1 MSTRFDGRRR
11 QSRGKPSK
19 SSGFRLNPRR
29 QVLYALG
36 VLAAIAAGYLGG
48 LLFTAAD
55 PVKPG
60 PQQTTAQTAPQ
71 PWYRTQA
78 PPPTMITA
86 PDAPIF
92 PDPMDEEPGEPL
104 RPYEEALPTEVY
116 VAPARRP
123 ALDTLARATLP
134 APPPAKATERAP
146 APAPPRPPEKAMETS
161 LVAPLPRAAEGGTP
175 AWLKFALA
183 APSPDGRT
191 RIALVID
198 DLGIDKKRTAQV
210 IAFAGPLTLSFLTY
224 ATGLKGQTAAARR
237 AGHELLLHF
246 SMEPSGKGIDAGP
259 NALIG
264 GQDLEDI
271 RRRLRW
277 GFARFDAYVGLNN
290 HMGSKFTGD
299 AAGMAVVMEELK
311 KRGLLFLDSR
321 TTNKSIGGALALHM
335 KVPLAER
342 NIFLDNE
349 NDLAAVKAR
358 LAETER
364 LARRTG
370 TAVAI
375 GHPRAATIK
384 ALAEWLPRARARGFV
399 LVPLTNLV
407 RYGAA
412 RTGG

>member
-1 MSTRFDGRRR
+1 
-11 QSRGKPSK
+11 
-19 SSGFRLNPRR
+19 
-29 QVLYALG
+29 
-36 VLAAIAAGYLGG
+36 
-48 LLFTAAD
+48 
-55 PVKPG
+55 
-60 PQQTTAQTAPQ
+60 
-71 PWYRTQA
+71 
-78 PPPTMITA
+78 
-86 PDAPIF
+86 
-92 PDPMDEEPGEPL
+92 
-104 RPYEEALPTEVY
+104 
-116 VAPARRP
+116 
-123 ALDTLARATLP
+123 
-134 APPPAKATERAP
+134 
-146 APAPPRPPEKAMETS
+146 
-161 LVAPLPRAAEGGTP
+161 
-175 AWLKFALA
+175 
-183 APSPDGRT
+183 
-191 RIALVID
+191 
-198 DLGIDKKRTAQV
+198 
-210 IAFAGPLTLSFLTY
+210 
-224 ATGLKGQTAAARR
+224 
-237 AGHELLLHF
+237 
-246 SMEPSGKGIDAGP
+246 MEPSGKGIDAGP
-259 NALIG
+259 NALID

>member
-1 MSTRFDGRRR
+1 
-11 QSRGKPSK
+11 
-19 SSGFRLNPRR
+19 
-29 QVLYALG
+29 
-36 VLAAIAAGYLGG
+36 
-48 LLFTAAD
+48 
-55 PVKPG
+55 
-60 PQQTTAQTAPQ
+60 
-71 PWYRTQA
+71 
-78 PPPTMITA
+78 
-86 PDAPIF
+86 
-92 PDPMDEEPGEPL
+92 
-104 RPYEEALPTEVY
+104 
-116 VAPARRP
+116 
-123 ALDTLARATLP
+123 
-134 APPPAKATERAP
+134 
-146 APAPPRPPEKAMETS
+146 
-161 LVAPLPRAAEGGTP
+161 
-175 AWLKFALA
+175 
-183 APSPDGRT
+183 
-191 RIALVID
+191 
-198 DLGIDKKRTAQV
+198 
-210 IAFAGPLTLSFLTY
+210 
-224 ATGLKGQTAAARR
+224 
-237 AGHELLLHF
+237 
-246 SMEPSGKGIDAGP
+246 MEPSGKGIDAGP
-259 NALIG
+259 NALID

-321 TTNKSIGGALALHM
+321 TTNKSIGGTLALHM